1 MLENMGKLNQNSPEY
16 LISKQNYNDIQM
28 LKTKIEKEL
37 IDGAI
42 NQALTDHKVT
52 SNFNPQMQQSTPNYS
67 QQNQYQSLKKS
78 ARSYLQEEG
87 LILRFDFV
95 TELPQDAHRV
105 LIRYGFFQ
113 IGQTFHT
120 YKYPHCNNPQ
130 EHELPPS

>member
-1 MLENMGKLNQNSPEY
+1 MLENMSKLNQNSSDY
-16 LISKQNYNDIQM
+16 LLSKQNYNDIQM

-37 IDGAI
+37 INGAI
-42 NQALTDHKVT
+42 NQALTDHKV
-52 SNFNPQMQQSTPNYS
+52 NALQQQTPVS

-87 LILRFDFV
+87 FILRFDFI

-105 LIRYGFFQ
+105 ILRYGFHQ

-120 YKYPHCNNPQ
+120 YK
-130 EHELPPS
+130 